1 MQEASAQAKT
11 LVRDTLQRD
20 LEGQIDETHQK
31 KEEEHLD
38 YKMRVSTAFEEIA
51 ERFPRKRFLNRSQR
65 KEIMDQIKEQANE
78 KTMKETEEKERF
90 REECI
95 NRNKYLNEMEDVI
108 RQNETSGKLAD
119 RDLMR
124 TVWAS

>member
-20 LEGQIDETHQK
+20 LECQIDETHQR
-31 KEEEHLD
+31 KEEEHQD

-51 ERFPRKRFLNRSQR
+51 DRFPRKRFLNRSQR

-78 KTMKETEEKERF
+78 K
-90 REECI
+90 
-95 NRNKYLNEMEDVI
+95 
-108 RQNETSGKLAD
+108 
-119 RDLMR
+119 
-124 TVWAS
+124 